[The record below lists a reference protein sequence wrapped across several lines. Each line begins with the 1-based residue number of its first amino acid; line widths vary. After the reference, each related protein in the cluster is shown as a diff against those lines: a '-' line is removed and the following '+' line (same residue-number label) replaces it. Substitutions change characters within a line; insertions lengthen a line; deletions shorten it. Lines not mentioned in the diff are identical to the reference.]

1 MDSSELSV
9 AAWDVVEHCQ
19 AGMTPTERNTAYVRL
34 GVGDYNDAMVIAL
47 QAAAR
52 SGAPLPDPLLARLLT
67 LQQVYYF
74 DRDLA
79 ELLTT
84 AAKA

>member
-1 MDSSELSV
+1 MSI
-9 AAWDVVEHCQ
+9 AAWDLVEHCQ
-19 AGMTPTERNTAYVRL
+19 TGMTPTERNTAYVRL

-47 QAAAR
+47 QSAAR
-52 SGAPLPDPLLARLLT
+52 GDEPLPGPLLARLLT

-79 ELLTT
+79 ELLST
-84 AAKA
+84 AARA